1 MNCFLHRISRIL
13 CTLFVLGTMF
23 VFGGCAHIHKESVAL
38 NVKVGHSIVDKHRAY
53 LGLLNRYFE
62 NRRAQIDKAILQS
75 YLPSYMT
82 NIREEL
88 RNAGENPDVFTG
100 AMVSDIVQDVIEKRD
115 QMQSELEKVKGELV
129 DRINGDYLVVVQGNA
144 TVTAILQSAVDVRDA
159 GKSAV
164 ETVARPFAPRF
175 DLDEFESK
183 FDDFLKDAGDATK
196 ATSDLYNSVKP
207 LLTEG
212 GK

>member
-1 MNCFLHRISRIL
+1 
-13 CTLFVLGTMF
+13 
-23 VFGGCAHIHKESVAL
+23 
-38 NVKVGHSIVDKHRAY
+38 
-53 LGLLNRYFE
+53 
-62 NRRAQIDKAILQS
+62 
-75 YLPSYMT
+75 
-82 NIREEL
+82 
-88 RNAGENPDVFTG
+88 
-100 AMVSDIVQDVIEKRD
+100 
-115 QMQSELEKVKGELV
+115 
-129 DRINGDYLVVVQGNA
+129 
-144 TVTAILQSAVDVRDA
+144 AILQSAVDVRDA